1 MQEAVAV
8 IEAIHTKIEGRAR
21 FKVDGLFGSENFK
34 HFLEQ
39 RLRAEKDILSASAS
53 ALTGTV
59 LISYNSN
66 NNHHTIAFLLEDILI
81 DAQRGPADSDVDRS
95 HATRAASVPA
105 PSKARQ
111 LPVETLKRFL
121 TPYEGGKEQVKKP
134 WHTLQAETVTALMRT
149 DPANGMSVVAASE
162 RLKEHGPNLLPKPEA
177 RSGAEIFF
185 EQLNSLP
192 VYLLGAA
199 AGISAVTGGIL
210 DAVVIGGVVLANAVI
225 GYFTES
231 GAEKTME
238 SLKELVHP
246 TADVIRDGREIHMPV
261 EEVVVGDILVLKPG
275 SYIAADAR
283 IIKADRLSIDES
295 MLTGESLPVHKEAGR
310 LKHENTPL
318 ADRTNMVYMGTLVTG
333 GQGLAAV
340 VATGRFTEVGM
351 LQSMLSE
358 TETPKTPI
366 ELQLTLMGNQL
377 VIACGAICGVV
388 FGIGFVRGYGLIQ
401 LLKVAISLAA
411 SAVPEG
417 LPAAATINFALG
429 ISDLRRHGVLVRRLQ
444 AVETLGAVQTVC
456 LDKTGTIT
464 ENRMS
469 VTEIV
474 AGRGRHEVRNDCIAP
489 LPDGRDILAIGEIRH
504 LLIVCALCNEIKI
517 TRRDENGKV
526 ELFGSSTEKALM
538 QVALEAGIDIVGLQ
552 DDFRFVGLRL
562 RSENQ
567 LYMSSLHSCPSEDC
581 RYIFTKGSPHEV
593 LDLCDREMVAGRVV
607 VLRENRR
614 QEIHIENDRMAGRGL
629 RVLGFAFNR
638 FGLNQEIDETAP
650 MVRLGLAGMSDPVR
664 KGVKELIDVFHR
676 AGIETVMITGDQSTT
691 AYAVA
696 RELELG
702 GEKPLKILDSA
713 ELTSLDPERLQALAK
728 NVHVYS
734 RVSPAHKLRIVQAL
748 QAAGRIVAMTGDGIN
763 DGPALKASNIGIA
776 MGESGTD
783 VAREVADIIIE
794 GDNLEHLVQALRG
807 GRTTYGN
814 IRKSV
819 HFFLS
824 TNMTEILVMFTCMAL
839 GLGFPLNV
847 MQLLWINIIS
857 DIFPGLALSREE
869 PEPDIMGQPPRP
881 AGAPLFSGGDFR
893 RMALES
899 AIISSGALAAYG
911 YGISRY
917 GQGPRAG
924 SLAFQAL
931 VFGQLLHAFNCRSEH
946 HSIFEKTRPPTNPYL
961 NAAVGGSLALQ
972 VLTMFIPAL
981 RGFLGLTPPAVIDA
995 AVIGATALLP
1005 FLANESR
1012 KLVQS
1017 NPTQEVT
1024 T

>member
-1 MQEAVAV
+1 V

-21 FKVDGLFGSENFK
+21 FKVDGLFGSEHLKRF
-34 HFLEQ
+34 FEQ
-39 RLRAEKDILSASAS
+39 RLGVEKDILSASAS
-53 ALTGTV
+53 TLTGTV
-59 LISYNSN
+59 LVSFNSN

-81 DAQRGPADSDVDRS
+81 DSRRRPEEGF
-95 HATRAASVPA
+95 AAAAPEEERVPA
-105 PSKARQ
+105 PPATRR

-121 TPYEGGKEQVKKP
+121 TPLEESQEPVRKP
-134 WHTLQAETVTALMRT
+134 WHTLDPETVTAIVRG
-149 DPANGMSVVAASE
+149 DPARGLAEASAAE
-162 RLKEHGPNLLPKPEA
+162 RLQAHGPNLLPKPET
-177 RSGAEIFF
+177 RSSAEIFI

-192 VYLLGAA
+192 VYLLAAA
-199 AGISAVTGGIL
+199 AGISALTGGLL
-210 DAVVIGGVVLANAVI
+210 DAVVIGGVVLANAAI

-246 TADVIRDGREIHMPV
+246 TADVIRDGREVRKPV
-261 EEVVVGDILVLKPG
+261 EEVVVGDLLVLKPG
-275 SYIAADAR
+275 TYVAADSR
-283 IIKADRLSIDES
+283 IVTAHRLSVDES
-295 MLTGESLPVHKEAGR
+295 MLTGESMPVNKEAVR
-310 LKHENTPL
+310 LKHANTPL
-318 ADRTNMVYMGTLVTG
+318 ADRANMVYMGTLVTG
-333 GQGLAAV
+333 GQGLAVV
-340 VATGRFTEVGM
+340 VATGRHTEVGT
-351 LQSMLSE
+351 LQSMLAE

-366 ELQLTLMGNQL
+366 ELQLALMGNQL
-377 VIACGAICGVV
+377 VVACGAICGVV
-388 FGIGFVRGYGLIQ
+388 FGIGFLRGYGLIQ
-401 LLKVAISLAA
+401 MLKMAISLAA

-417 LPAAATINFALG
+417 LPAAATINFAMG
-429 ISDLRRHGVLVRRLQ
+429 ITDLRRHGVLVRRLQ
-444 AVETLGAVQTVC
+444 AVETLGAVQVVC

-474 AGRGRHEVRNDCIAP
+474 AGRTRHAVRGDRIAARE
-489 LPDGRDILAIGEIRH
+489 DGRDILVVGEIRH

-517 TRRDENGKV
+517 TRRDENGQV

-552 DDFRFVGLRL
+552 EDFRFVGLRL
-562 RSENQ
+562 RSENR

-593 LDLCDREMVAGRVV
+593 LDLCDREMVAGRVIA
-607 VLRENRR
+607 LSEDRR

-638 FGLNQEIDETAP
+638 FGLKQAIDEDAP
-650 MVRLGLAGMSDPVR
+650 MVWLGLAGMSDPIR
-664 KGVKELIDVFHR
+664 RGVKELIEVFHR
-676 AGIETVMITGDQSTT
+676 AGVETVMITGDQSTT

-696 RELELG
+696 RELELA
-702 GEKPLKILDSA
+702 GEQTLKILDSA

-763 DGPALKASNIGIA
+763 DGPALKAANLGIA

-824 TNMTEILVMFTCMAL
+824 TNMTEILVMFACMAL

-869 PEPDIMGQPPRP
+869 PEGDVMEQPPRP

-899 AIISSGALAAYG
+899 AVISAGALAAYG
-911 YGISRY
+911 YGVGRY

-924 SLAFQAL
+924 SVAFQAL
-931 VFGQLLHAFNCRSEH
+931 VFGQLLHAFSCRSEH
-946 HSIFEKTRPPTNPYL
+946 HSLWAQQRPATNAYL

-972 VLTMFIPAL
+972 AMTMFLPGL
-981 RGFLGLTPPAVIDA
+981 RGFLGLTPPTVVDA
-995 AVIGATALLP
+995 AIIAASALLP
-1005 FLANESR
+1005 FAANESR
-1012 KLVQS
+1012 KLFH
-1017 NPTQEVT
+1017 PTPTEEVT
-1024 T
+1024 R

>member
-1 MQEAVAV
+1 MDVQEALAV

-21 FKVDGLFGSENFK
+21 FRVDGLFGCEHLK
-34 HFLEQ
+34 RLLEQ
-39 RLRAEKDILSASAS
+39 RLKAEKDILSASANT
-53 ALTGTV
+53 LTGTV
-59 LISYNSN
+59 LVNYNSN
-66 NNHHTIAFLLEDILI
+66 NNHHTIAFLLEDILVESL
-81 DAQRGPADSDVDRS
+81 DRASGGSRAETHAAD
-95 HATRAASVPA
+95 PA
-105 PSKARQ
+105 PAPTKNKR
-111 LPVETLKRFL
+111 LPVETLKQFL
-121 TPYEGGKEQVKKP
+121 TPPEESKEQVKKP
-134 WHTLQAETVTALMRT
+134 WHTLEPNAVTAIVRS
-149 DPANGMSVVAASE
+149 DPVRGLSAATAGG
-162 RLKEHGPNLLPKPEA
+162 RLQEYGPNMLPKPEA
-177 RSGAEIFF
+177 RSSAEIFL

-199 AGISAVTGGIL
+199 AGISALTGGVL
-210 DAVVIGGVVLANAVI
+210 DAVVIGGVVIANAVI

-231 GAEKTME
+231 GAERTME

-246 TADVIRDGREIHMPV
+246 TADVIRDGREVHMPV
-261 EEVVVGDILVLKPG
+261 EEVVLGDLLVLKPG
-275 SYIAADAR
+275 TYVAADSR
-283 IIKADRLSIDES
+283 IIKAHRLSVDES
-295 MLTGESLPVHKEAGR
+295 MLTGESMPVHKDAR
-310 LKHENTPL
+310 KLKHANTPL
-318 ADRTNMVYMGTLVTG
+318 ADRANMVYMGTLVTG
-333 GQGLAAV
+333 GQGLAVV
-340 VATGRFTEVGM
+340 VATGLHTEVGT
-351 LQSMLSE
+351 LQAMLSQ

-366 ELQLTLMGNQL
+366 ELQLALMGNQL
-377 VIACGAICGVV
+377 VVACGAICGVV
-388 FGIGFVRGYGLIQ
+388 FGIGFLRGYGLIQ
-401 LLKVAISLAA
+401 MLKMAISLAA

-417 LPAAATINFALG
+417 LPAAATINFAMG
-429 ISDLRRHGVLVRRLQ
+429 ITDLRRHGVLVRRLQ

-474 AGRGRHEVRNDCIAP
+474 AGRRRHTVQGDRIAP
-489 LPDGRDILAIGEIRH
+489 TEDGRDILVIGEIRH

-552 DDFRFVGLRL
+552 EDFRFVGLRL
-562 RSENQ
+562 RSENR
-567 LYMSSLHSCPSEDC
+567 LFMSSLHSCPTEDC

-593 LDLCDREMVAGRVV
+593 LDLCDREMVNGRVIA
-607 VLRENRR
+607 LTEDRR

-638 FGLNQEIDETAP
+638 FGLKQEIDENAP
-650 MVRLGLAGMSDPVR
+650 MAWLGLAGMSDPVR
-664 KGVKELIDVFHR
+664 TGVKELIEVFHR

-696 RELELG
+696 RELELS

-713 ELTSLDPERLQALAK
+713 ELTSLDTERLQALAK

-763 DGPALKASNIGIA
+763 DGPALKAANIGIA

-824 TNMTEILVMFTCMAL
+824 TNMTEILVMFACMAL

-869 PEPDIMGQPPRP
+869 PETDIMKQPPRP

-911 YGISRY
+911 YGVSRF

-924 SLAFQAL
+924 SLAFQTL
-931 VFGQLLHAFNCRSEH
+931 VFGQLLHAFSCRSEH
-946 HSIFEKTRPPTNPYL
+946 HSLLGRQRPAANPIL
-961 NAAVGGSLALQ
+961 NVAVGGSLALQ
-972 VLTMFIPAL
+972 LLTMVVPGL
-981 RGFLGLTPPAVIDA
+981 RGFLGLTPPAIVDA
-995 AVIGATALLP
+995 AVIGASSLLP
-1005 FLANESR
+1005 FLVNESR
-1012 KLVQS
+1012 KLVHS
-1017 NPTQEVT
+1017 NPTEEVPR
-1024 T
+1024 

>member
-1 MQEAVAV
+1 V

-21 FKVDGLFGSENFK
+21 FKVDGLLGSEALK
-34 HFLEQ
+34 QLLEQ
-39 RLRAEKDILSASAS
+39 RLGRERDILSASANP
-53 ALTGTV
+53 LTGNILV
-59 LISYNSN
+59 SYNSN

-81 DAQRGPADSDVDRS
+81 EARRVAPEGDVAGD
-95 HATRAASVPA
+95 HAPVAASVPV
-105 PSKARQ
+105 PPARRR

-121 TPYEGGKEQVKKP
+121 TPAGEGQQLLRKP
-134 WHTLQAETVTALMRT
+134 WHTLAAETVATLLRS
-149 DPANGMSVVAASE
+149 DPVNGIPAASAAE
-162 RLKEHGPNLLPKPEA
+162 RLKEHGPNLLPKPET
-177 RSGAEIFF
+177 RSGAEIFL

-199 AGISAVTGGIL
+199 AGISVLTGGLL

-238 SLKELVHP
+238 SLKDLVHP
-246 TADVIRDGREIHMPV
+246 SADVIRDGREIHLAV
-261 EEVVVGDILVLKPG
+261 EEAVIGDVLVLKPG
-275 SYIAADAR
+275 TYVAADSR
-283 IIKADRLSIDES
+283 IVKADRLSVDES
-295 MLTGESLPVHKEAGR
+295 MLTGESMPVHKEAER
-310 LKHENTPL
+310 LRHENTPL
-318 ADRTNMVYMGTLVTG
+318 ADRNNMVYMGTLVTG
-333 GQGLAAV
+333 GQGLAVV

-351 LQSMLSE
+351 LQAMLAE
-358 TETPKTPI
+358 TETPRTPI
-366 ELQLTLMGNQL
+366 ELQLALMGNQL
-377 VIACGAICGVV
+377 VVACGAICGVV
-388 FGIGFVRGYGLIQ
+388 FGIGFLRGYGMIQ
-401 LLKVAISLAA
+401 MLKMAISLAA

-429 ISDLRRHGVLVRRLQ
+429 INDLRRHGVLVRRLQ
-444 AVETLGAVQTVC
+444 AVETLGAVQTIC

-464 ENRMS
+464 ENRMA

-474 AGRGRHEVRNDCIAP
+474 AGRSRHDVRRNRIAP
-489 LPDGRDILAIGEIRH
+489 RADGRDILAVGEIRH
-504 LLIVCALCNEIKI
+504 LLIVCALCTEVKI
-517 TRRDENGKV
+517 TRRSENGPV

-538 QVALEAGIDIVGLQ
+538 QMALEAGIDIVGLQ

-567 LYMSSLHSCPSEDC
+567 LYMSSLHSCPTEDC

-593 LDLCDREMVAGRVV
+593 LDLCDRVMVDGRVAA
-607 VLRENRR
+607 LTEDRR
-614 QEIHIENDRMAGRGL
+614 QDIHIENDRMAGRGL

-638 FGLNQEIDETAP
+638 FGLNQEIDESAP
-650 MVRLGLAGMSDPVR
+650 MVWLGLAGMVDPVR
-664 KGVKELIDVFHR
+664 RGVKELIAVFHR

-696 RELELG
+696 RELNLG
-702 GEKPLKILDSA
+702 GDKPLKILDSA

-748 QAAGRIVAMTGDGIN
+748 QAAGRVVGMTGDGIN
-763 DGPALKASNIGIA
+763 DGPALKAANIGIA

-783 VAREVADIIIE
+783 VAREVADIIIA
-794 GDNLEHLVQALRG
+794 GDDLERLVQALMG

-824 TNMTEILVMFTCMAL
+824 TNMTEILVMFVCMAL

-857 DIFPGLALSREE
+857 DIFPGLALSRER
-869 PEPDIMGQPPRP
+869 PEADIMAQHPRP
-881 AGAPLFSGGDFR
+881 AGAPLFSRQDFQK
-893 RMALES
+893 MALES
-899 AIISSGALAAYG
+899 AIISTGALAAYG

-924 SLAFQAL
+924 SLAFQTL
-931 VFGQLLHAFNCRSEH
+931 VLGQLLHAFSCRSEH
-946 HSIFEKTRPPTNPYL
+946 RSLLGKNHPPTNPYL
-961 NAAVGGSLALQ
+961 NAAVGGSLVLQ
-972 VLTMFIPAL
+972 LLTLFIPGL
-981 RGFLGLTPPAVIDA
+981 RGFLGLTPPTLMDA
-995 AVIGATALLP
+995 AVIGMATLAP
-1005 FLANESR
+1005 FMANESR
-1012 KLVQS
+1012 KMVQA
-1017 NPTQEVT
+1017 TIAKEVT
-1024 T
+1024 S

>member
-1 MQEAVAV
+1 
-8 IEAIHTKIEGRAR
+8 
-21 FKVDGLFGSENFK
+21 
-34 HFLEQ
+34 
-39 RLRAEKDILSASAS
+39 
-53 ALTGTV
+53 
-59 LISYNSN
+59 
-66 NNHHTIAFLLEDILI
+66 
-81 DAQRGPADSDVDRS
+81 
-95 HATRAASVPA
+95 
-105 PSKARQ
+105 
-111 LPVETLKRFL
+111 
-121 TPYEGGKEQVKKP
+121 
-134 WHTLQAETVTALMRT
+134 
-149 DPANGMSVVAASE
+149 
-162 RLKEHGPNLLPKPEA
+162 
-177 RSGAEIFF
+177 
-185 EQLNSLP
+185 
-192 VYLLGAA
+192 
-199 AGISAVTGGIL
+199 
-210 DAVVIGGVVLANAVI
+210 
-225 GYFTES
+225 
-231 GAEKTME
+231 
-238 SLKELVHP
+238 
-246 TADVIRDGREIHMPV
+246 
-261 EEVVVGDILVLKPG
+261 
-275 SYIAADAR
+275 
-283 IIKADRLSIDES
+283 
-295 MLTGESLPVHKEAGR
+295 MLTGESMPVYKDVGTLR
-310 LKHENTPL
+310 HENTPL
-318 ADRTNMVYMGTLVTG
+318 ADRSNLVYMGTLVTG
-333 GQGLAAV
+333 GQGLAVV

-351 LQSMLSE
+351 LQAMLAE

-366 ELQLTLMGNQL
+366 ELQLALMGNQL
-377 VIACGAICGVV
+377 VVACGAICGVV

-401 LLKVAISLAA
+401 MLKMAISLAA

-417 LPAAATINFALG
+417 LPAAATINFAMG
-429 ISDLRRHGVLVRRLQ
+429 ITDLRRHGVLVRRLQ

-469 VTEIV
+469 VTEIM
-474 AGRGRHEVRNDCIAP
+474 AGRARHAIHGDRFTPPA
-489 LPDGRDILAIGEIRH
+489 DGRDILTVGEIRH

-538 QVALEAGIDIVGLQ
+538 LVAIEAGIDIVGLQ
-552 DDFRFVGLRL
+552 EDFRFVGLRL
-562 RSENQ
+562 RSENR
-567 LYMSSLHSCPSEDC
+567 LYMSSLHSCPTEDC
-581 RYIFTKGSPHEV
+581 RYIFSKGSPHEV
-593 LDLCDREMVAGRVV
+593 LDLCDREMVEGRVIA
-607 VLRENRR
+607 LTEDRR

-638 FGLNQEIDETAP
+638 FGLNQEIDENQP
-650 MVRLGLAGMSDPVR
+650 MVWLGLAGMSDPVR
-664 KGVKELIDVFHR
+664 RGVKELIEVFHR

-763 DGPALKASNIGIA
+763 DGPALKAANIGIA

-824 TNMTEILVMFTCMAL
+824 TNMTEIMVMFACMAL

-869 PEPDIMGQPPRP
+869 PEPGSMEQPPRP

-893 RMALES
+893 KMALES
-899 AIISSGALAAYG
+899 AVISTGALAAYG

-924 SLAFQAL
+924 SLAFQTL
-931 VFGQLLHAFNCRSEH
+931 VFGQLLHAFSCRSEH
-946 HSIFEKTRPPTNPYL
+946 HSLLGQKRLAANPYL
-961 NAAVGGSLALQ
+961 SVAVGGSLALQ

-981 RGFLGLTPPAVIDA
+981 RGFLGLAPPTVIDA
-995 AVIGATALLP
+995 AVIGAAAVLP

-1017 NPTQEVT
+1017 NPTEEVPR
-1024 T
+1024 

>member
-1 MQEAVAV
+1 V

-21 FKVDGLFGSENFK
+21 FKVEGLLGSESLKQF
-34 HFLEQ
+34 FEQ
-39 RLRAEKDILSASAS
+39 RLRLEKDILSASAS
-53 ALTGTV
+53 PLTGNILV
-59 LISYNSN
+59 SYNSN
-66 NNHHTIAFLLEDILI
+66 NNHHTIAFLLEDILAE
-81 DAQRGPADSDVDRS
+81 AQGRPPDKDVDES
-95 HATRAASVPA
+95 SEAMAPP

-121 TPYEGGKEQVKKP
+121 TPPEEGKEQVKKP
-134 WHTLQAETVTALMRT
+134 WHTLEAETVTALIRT

-162 RLKEHGPNLLPKPEA
+162 RLKEHGPNLLQKPEA

-199 AGISAVTGGIL
+199 AGISVLTGGIL

-261 EEVVVGDILVLKPG
+261 EEVVVGDVLVLKPG

-366 ELQLTLMGNQL
+366 ELQLALMGNQL

-401 LLKVAISLAA
+401 LLKIAISLAA

-489 LPDGRDILAIGEIRH
+489 LPDGHDILAIGEIRH

-517 TRRDENGKV
+517 TRRDENGQV

-552 DDFRFVGLRL
+552 EDFRFVGLRL

-567 LYMSSLHSCPSEDC
+567 LYMSSLHSCPTEDC

-593 LDLCDREMVAGRVV
+593 FDLCDREMMDGRVV
-607 VLRENRR
+607 ALSEDRR

-650 MVRLGLAGMSDPVR
+650 LVWLGLAGMSDPVR
-664 KGVKELIDVFHR
+664 KGVKELIEVFHR

-763 DGPALKASNIGIA
+763 DGPALKAANIGIA

-794 GDNLEHLVQALRG
+794 GDDLERLIHALAG

-824 TNMTEILVMFTCMAL
+824 TNMTEIIVMFMCMAL

-869 PEPDIMGQPPRP
+869 AEPDIMDQHPRP
-881 AGAPLFSGGDFR
+881 AGAPLFSGSDFR
-893 RMALES
+893 NMALES
-899 AIISSGALAAYG
+899 GIISAGALAAYG

-917 GQGPRAG
+917 GHGPQAG
-924 SLAFQAL
+924 SLAFQTL
-931 VFGQLLHAFNCRSEH
+931 VFGQLLHAFSCRSEH
-946 HSIFEKTRPPTNPYL
+946 RSLFDQKRPPNNPYL
-961 NAAVGGSLALQ
+961 NLAVGGSLALQ
-972 VLTMFIPAL
+972 TLTMFIPGL
-981 RGFLGLTPPAVIDA
+981 RGFLGLTPPTVIDT
-995 AVIGATALLP
+995 AVIGASALLP

-1012 KLVQS
+1012 KLAQS
-1017 NPTQEVT
+1017 HPKKEEAM
-1024 T
+1024 

>member
-1 MQEAVAV
+1 V

-21 FKVDGLFGSENFK
+21 FKVEGLLGSDSLKQF
-34 HFLEQ
+34 FEQ
-39 RLRAEKDILSASAS
+39 RLRLEKDILSASAS
-53 ALTGTV
+53 PLTGNILV
-59 LISYNSN
+59 SYNSN
-66 NNHHTIAFLLEDILI
+66 NNHHTIAFLLEDILAE
-81 DAQRGPADSDVDRS
+81 AQGRPPDKDVDES
-95 HATRAASVPA
+95 SEAMAPT

-121 TPYEGGKEQVKKP
+121 TPPEEGKEQVKKP
-134 WHTLQAETVTALMRT
+134 WHTLEAETVTALIRT

-177 RSGAEIFF
+177 RSGVEIFF

-199 AGISAVTGGIL
+199 AGISVLTGGIL

-366 ELQLTLMGNQL
+366 ELQLALMGNQL

-401 LLKVAISLAA
+401 LLKIAISLAA

-489 LPDGRDILAIGEIRH
+489 LPDGHDILAIGEIRH

-517 TRRDENGKV
+517 TRRDENGQV

-552 DDFRFVGLRL
+552 EDFRFVGLRL

-567 LYMSSLHSCPSEDC
+567 LYMSSLHSCPTEDC

-593 LDLCDREMVAGRVV
+593 FDLCDREMMDGRVV
-607 VLRENRR
+607 ALSEDRR

-650 MVRLGLAGMSDPVR
+650 MVWLGLAGMSDPVR
-664 KGVKELIDVFHR
+664 KGVKELIEVFHR

-702 GEKPLKILDSA
+702 GDQPLKILDSA

-763 DGPALKASNIGIA
+763 DGPALKAANIGIA

-824 TNMTEILVMFTCMAL
+824 TNMTEIMVMFACMAL

-869 PEPDIMGQPPRP
+869 PEPDSMGQPPRP

-899 AIISSGALAAYG
+899 AVISSGALAAYG

-931 VFGQLLHAFNCRSEH
+931 VFGQLLHAFSCRSEH

-1005 FLANESR
+1005 FLANEFR

-1017 NPTQEVT
+1017 NPAQEVT

>member
-59 LISYNSN
+59 LVSYNSN
-66 NNHHTIAFLLEDILI
+66 NNHHTIAFLLEDILVES
-81 DAQRGPADSDVDRS
+81 RERPADGSPS
-95 HATRAASVPA
+95 QPRAAAPPPA
-105 PSKARQ
+105 PAKKER
-111 LPVETLKRFL
+111 LPVETLRRFL
-121 TPYEGGKEQVKKP
+121 TPPGEGQEQVKKP
-134 WHTLQAETVTALMRT
+134 WHTLDPNAVTTIVRGDADRGLGSAT
-149 DPANGMSVVAASE
+149 AGE
-162 RLKEHGPNLLPKPEA
+162 RLQAYGPNLLPKPAA
-177 RSGAEIFF
+177 RSPAEIFF

-199 AGISAVTGGIL
+199 AGISALTGGVL
-210 DAVVIGGVVLANAVI
+210 DAAVIGGVVVANAVI

-261 EEVVVGDILVLKPG
+261 EEVVVGDLLVLKPG
-275 SYIAADAR
+275 TYVAADSR
-283 IIKADRLSIDES
+283 ILNADRLSVDES
-295 MLTGESLPVHKEAGR
+295 MLTGESMPVYKDARR

-318 ADRTNMVYMGTLVTG
+318 ADRANMVYMGTLVTG
-333 GQGLAAV
+333 GQGLAVV
-340 VATGRFTEVGM
+340 VATGRYTEVGT
-351 LQSMLSE
+351 LQAMLSE

-366 ELQLTLMGNQL
+366 ELQLALMGNQL
-377 VIACGAICGVV
+377 VVACGAVCGVV

-401 LLKVAISLAA
+401 MLKMAISLAA

-417 LPAAATINFALG
+417 LPAAATINFAMG
-429 ISDLRRHGVLVRRLQ
+429 ITDLRRHGVLVRRLQ

-474 AGRGRHEVRNDCIAP
+474 AGRVRHTVQGDRFAP
-489 LPDGRDILAIGEIRH
+489 QDDGRDILAIGEIRH
-504 LLIVCALCNEIKI
+504 LLIVCALCNEVKI
-517 TRRDENGKV
+517 TRSDENGKV
-526 ELFGSSTEKALM
+526 KLFGSSTEKALM

-552 DDFRFVGLRL
+552 EDFRFVGLRL
-562 RSENQ
+562 RSENR

-581 RYIFTKGSPHEV
+581 RYVFTKGSPHEV
-593 LDLCDREMVAGRVV
+593 LDLCDREMVAGRVIA
-607 VLRENRR
+607 LTEDRR

-638 FGLNQEIDETAP
+638 FGLKQEIDESAP
-650 MVRLGLAGMSDPVR
+650 MAWLGLAGMSDPVR
-664 KGVKELIDVFHR
+664 KGVKELIEVFHR

-702 GEKPLKILDSA
+702 AEKPLKILDSA

-763 DGPALKASNIGIA
+763 DGPALKAANIGIA

-783 VAREVADIIIE
+783 VAREVADIVIE

-824 TNMTEILVMFTCMAL
+824 TNLTELLVMFACMAL

-893 RMALES
+893 KMALES
-899 AIISSGALAAYG
+899 AIISTGALGAYG
-911 YGISRY
+911 YGIGRY

-931 VFGQLLHAFNCRSEH
+931 VFGQLLHAFSCRSEH
-946 HSIFEKTRPPTNPYL
+946 HSLLAKKRPATNSCL

-972 VLTMFIPAL
+972 LLTMLVPGL
-981 RGFLGLTPPAVIDA
+981 RGFLGLTPPTVIDA
-995 AVIGATALLP
+995 AVIGASALLP
-1005 FLANESR
+1005 FAANESR
-1012 KLVQS
+1012 KLFQS
-1017 NPTQEVT
+1017 NPTDEVT
-1024 T
+1024 R

>member
-1 MQEAVAV
+1 M

-59 LISYNSN
+59 LVSYNSN

-81 DAQRGPADSDVDRS
+81 ESRERPADDSPS
-95 HATRAASVPA
+95 ETRAAASAPA
-105 PSKARQ
+105 PAKKER
-111 LPVETLKRFL
+111 LPVETLRQFL
-121 TPYEGGKEQVKKP
+121 TPPGEGQEQVKKP
-134 WHTLQAETVTALMRT
+134 WHTLDLNVVTTIVRGDADRGLSSAT
-149 DPANGMSVVAASE
+149 AGE
-162 RLKEHGPNLLPKPEA
+162 RLKAYGLNLLPKPTA
-177 RSGAEIFF
+177 RSPAEIFF
-185 EQLNSLP
+185 EQLSSLP

-199 AGISAVTGGIL
+199 AGISALTGGLL
-210 DAVVIGGVVLANAVI
+210 DAAVIGGVVVANAVI

-246 TADVIRDGREIHMPV
+246 TADVIRDGCEIHMPV
-261 EEVVVGDILVLKPG
+261 EEVVVGDLMVLKPG
-275 SYIAADAR
+275 TYVAADSR
-283 IIKADRLSIDES
+283 VIKADRLSVDES
-295 MLTGESLPVHKEAGR
+295 MLTGESMPVNKDAGR

-318 ADRTNMVYMGTLVTG
+318 ADRANMVYMGTLVTG
-333 GQGLAAV
+333 GQGLAVV
-340 VATGRFTEVGM
+340 VATGRFTEVGT
-351 LQSMLSE
+351 LQAMLSE

-366 ELQLTLMGNQL
+366 ELQLALMGNQL
-377 VIACGAICGVV
+377 VVACGAICGVV

-401 LLKVAISLAA
+401 LLKIAISLAA

-474 AGRGRHEVRNDCIAP
+474 AGRVRHTVQGDRFAP
-489 LPDGRDILAIGEIRH
+489 PADGRDILVIGEIRH

-552 DDFRFVGLRL
+552 EDFRFVGLRL
-562 RSENQ
+562 RSENR

-581 RYIFTKGSPHEV
+581 RYVFTKGSPHEV
-593 LDLCDREMVAGRVV
+593 LDLCDREMVAGRVIA
-607 VLRENRR
+607 LSEDRR

-629 RVLGFAFNR
+629 RVLGFALNR
-638 FGLNQEIDETAP
+638 FGLKQEIDESAP
-650 MVRLGLAGMSDPVR
+650 MVWLGLAGMSDPIR
-664 KGVKELIDVFHR
+664 KGVKELIEVFHR

-702 GEKPLKILDSA
+702 EDKPLKILDSA

-763 DGPALKASNIGIA
+763 DGPALKAANIGIA

-807 GRTTYGN
+807 GRATYGN

-824 TNMTEILVMFTCMAL
+824 TNMTEILVMFACMAL

-857 DIFPGLALSREE
+857 DIFPGLALSREL
-869 PEPDIMGQPPRP
+869 PEPDIMEQPPRP

-893 RMALES
+893 KMALES
-899 AIISSGALAAYG
+899 GIISTGALAAYG
-911 YGISRY
+911 YGIGRY

-924 SLAFQAL
+924 SMAFQAL
-931 VFGQLLHAFNCRSEH
+931 VFGQLLHAFSCRSEH
-946 HSIFEKTRPPTNPYL
+946 HSLLGRKHPAANPYL

-972 VLTMFIPAL
+972 LLTMIIPGL
-981 RGFLGLTPPAVIDA
+981 RGFLGLTPPTIVDA
-995 AVIGATALLP
+995 AVIGASALLP
-1005 FLANESR
+1005 FAANESR
-1012 KLVQS
+1012 KLFHS
-1017 NPTQEVT
+1017 NPTEEVT
-1024 T
+1024 R

>member
-1 MQEAVAV
+1 M
-8 IEAIHTKIEGRAR
+8 IEAIHAKIEGRAR
-21 FKVDGLFGSENFK
+21 FKVEGLLGSDSFK
-34 HFLEQ
+34 RFLEH
-39 RLRAEKDILSASAS
+39 RLGLEKDILSASANT
-53 ALTGTV
+53 LTGNILV
-59 LISYNSN
+59 SYNSN

-81 DAQRGPADSDVDRS
+81 EARQEAAASDVS
-95 HATRAASVPA
+95 GLPTTRAASAPA
-105 PSKARQ
+105 PSQARK

-121 TPYEGGKEQVKKP
+121 TPQTEGKEQVRKP
-134 WHTLQAETVTALMRT
+134 WHTLAEGVVTDLMRT
-149 DPANGMSVVAASE
+149 DPANGISAATAAD
-162 RLKEHGPNLLPKPEA
+162 RMKEHGPNLLPKPEA

-199 AGISAVTGGIL
+199 AGISVVTGGIL
-210 DAVVIGGVVLANAVI
+210 DAAVIGGVVLANAVI

-246 TADVIRDGREIHMPV
+246 TADVIRGGREIHMPV
-261 EEVVVGDILVLKPG
+261 EEVVVGDLLVLKPG
-275 SYIAADAR
+275 TYVAADSR
-283 IIKADRLSIDES
+283 IIQAHRLSVDES
-295 MLTGESLPVHKEAGR
+295 MLTGESMPVHKEVGR

-318 ADRTNMVYMGTLVTG
+318 ADRSNMVYMGTLVTG
-333 GQGLAAV
+333 GQGLAVV

-351 LQSMLSE
+351 LQTMLAE

-366 ELQLTLMGNQL
+366 ELQLALMGNQL
-377 VIACGAICGVV
+377 VMACGAICGVV
-388 FGIGFVRGYGLIQ
+388 FGIGFVRGYGLVQ
-401 LLKVAISLAA
+401 MLKMAISLAA

-417 LPAAATINFALG
+417 LPAAATINFAMG
-429 ISDLRRHGVLVRRLQ
+429 ITDLRRHGVLVRRLQ
-444 AVETLGAVQTVC
+444 AVETLGAVQTIC

-474 AGRGRHEVRNDCIAP
+474 AGNTRHAVRDDRIAP
-489 LPDGRDILAIGEIRH
+489 LSDGRDLLAIGEIRH

-517 TRRDENGKV
+517 TRRDENGQV

-538 QVALEAGIDIVGLQ
+538 RVALEAGIDIVGLQ
-552 DDFRFVGLRL
+552 EDFRFAGLRL
-562 RSENQ
+562 RSETQ

-593 LDLCDREMVAGRVV
+593 LDLCGREMVNGRVAE
-607 VLRENRR
+607 LSEERR

-638 FGLNQEIDETAP
+638 FGLKQEIDETAP
-650 MVRLGLAGMSDPVR
+650 MVWVGLAGMSDPVR
-664 KGVKELIDVFHR
+664 RGVKELIEVFHR

-696 RELELG
+696 REIELS

-713 ELTSLDPERLQALAK
+713 ELTSLDTERLQALAK

-763 DGPALKASNIGIA
+763 DGPALKAANIGIA

-794 GDNLEHLVQALRG
+794 GDDLERLIHALAG

-824 TNMTEILVMFTCMAL
+824 TNMTEIIVMFMCMAL

-869 PEPDIMGQPPRP
+869 AEPDIMDQHPRP
-881 AGAPLFSGGDFR
+881 AGAPLFSGSDFR
-893 RMALES
+893 NMALES
-899 AIISSGALAAYG
+899 GIISTGALAAYG

-917 GQGPRAG
+917 GQGSQAG
-924 SLAFQAL
+924 SLAFQTL
-931 VFGQLLHAFNCRSEH
+931 VFGQLLHAFSCRSEH
-946 HSIFEKTRPPTNPYL
+946 RSLFDPKRPPNNPYL
-961 NAAVGGSLALQ
+961 NLAVGGSLALQ
-972 VLTMFIPAL
+972 TLTLFIPGL
-981 RGFLGLTPPAVIDA
+981 RGFLGLTPPTVIDA
-995 AVIGATALLP
+995 AVIGASALLP

-1012 KLVQS
+1012 KLAQS
-1017 NPTQEVT
+1017 HPKKEEAM
-1024 T
+1024 

>member
-1 MQEAVAV
+1 M

-21 FKVDGLFGSENFK
+21 FKIEGLLGSDSLK
-34 HFLEQ
+34 RFLEH
-39 RLRAEKDILSASAS
+39 RLSLEKDILSASAS
-53 ALTGTV
+53 SLTGNILV
-59 LISYNSN
+59 SYNSN
-66 NNHHTIAFLLEDILI
+66 NNHHTIAFLLEDVLI
-81 DAQRGPADSDVDRS
+81 ETQSSPAVGGPLESAE
-95 HATRAASVPA
+95 AFVPV

-121 TPYEGGKEQVKKP
+121 TPAEESKDQVQKP
-134 WHTLQAETVTALMRT
+134 WHTLDADT
-149 DPANGMSVVAASE
+149 VAAIARGDMVNGLSAAAADN
-162 RLKEHGPNLLPKPEA
+162 RLKEYGPNLLPKPKA

-199 AGISAVTGGIL
+199 AGISALTGGLL

-231 GAEKTME
+231 GAEKTMD

-246 TADVIRDGREIHMPV
+246 TADVIRDGREIHIPV
-261 EEVVVGDILVLKPG
+261 DEVVVGDLLVLKPG
-275 SYIAADAR
+275 TYVAADSR
-283 IIKADRLSIDES
+283 IIKADRLSVDES
-295 MLTGESLPVHKEAGR
+295 MLTGESMPVYKDAGT

-318 ADRTNMVYMGTLVTG
+318 ADRSNLVFMGTLVTG
-333 GQGLAAV
+333 GQGLALV

-351 LQSMLSE
+351 LQAMLTE
-358 TETPKTPI
+358 TETPRTPI
-366 ELQLTLMGNQL
+366 ELQLALMGNQL
-377 VIACGAICGVV
+377 VIACSAICGVV
-388 FGIGFVRGYGLIQ
+388 FGIGFLRGYGLIQ
-401 LLKVAISLAA
+401 MLKMAISLAA

-429 ISDLRRHGVLVRRLQ
+429 ITDLRRHGVLVRRLQ

-474 AGRGRHEVRNDCIAP
+474 AGQGLHAVCGNRIAP
-489 LPDGRDILAIGEIRH
+489 SEDGRDILVIGEIRH

-552 DDFRFVGLRL
+552 EDFRFVGLRL
-562 RSENQ
+562 RSENR

-593 LDLCDREMVAGRVV
+593 LDRCDREMVNGRVIA
-607 VLRENRR
+607 LTEDRL

-638 FGLNQEIDETAP
+638 FGLNQEIDETQP
-650 MVRLGLAGMSDPVR
+650 MVWLGLAGMSDPVR
-664 KGVKELIDVFHR
+664 KGVKALIEVFHR

-696 RELELG
+696 RELELS

-748 QAAGRIVAMTGDGIN
+748 QASGRIVAMTGDGIN
-763 DGPALKASNIGIA
+763 DGPALKAANIGIA

-794 GDNLEHLVQALRG
+794 GDNLDHLVQALRG

-824 TNMTEILVMFTCMAL
+824 TNMTEILVMFACMAF

-857 DIFPGLALSREE
+857 DIFPGLALSREK
-869 PEPDIMGQPPRP
+869 PEPDIMEQPPRP
-881 AGAPLFSGGDFR
+881 AGAPLLSGSDFR
-893 RMALES
+893 KMALES
-899 AIISSGALAAYG
+899 TIISTGALAAYG
-911 YGISRY
+911 YGITRY
-917 GQGPRAG
+917 GQGARAG

-931 VFGQLLHAFNCRSEH
+931 VFGQLLHAFSCRSEH
-946 HSIFEKTRPPTNPYL
+946 HGLLDPKRPASNPYL
-961 NAAVGGSLALQ
+961 NVAVGGSLALQ
-972 VLTMFIPAL
+972 MLTLFISGL

-995 AVIGATALLP
+995 AAIGAAVLLP

-1012 KLVQS
+1012 KLIHS
-1017 NPTQEVT
+1017 NPTGEVT
-1024 T
+1024 K

>member
-1 MQEAVAV
+1 M

-21 FKVDGLFGSENFK
+21 FKVEGLLGSDFLK
-34 HFLEQ
+34 HFIEQ
-39 RLRAEKDILSASAS
+39 RLSLEKDILSASAS
-53 ALTGTV
+53 TLTGKILV
-59 LISYNSN
+59 SYNSN

-81 DAQRGPADSDVDRS
+81 DAQRGPADSDVYRS
-95 HATRAASVPA
+95 HATRAASVRA

-121 TPYEGGKEQVKKP
+121 TPSEEGKEQVKKP
-134 WHTLQAETVTALMRT
+134 WHTLEAETVTALMRT

-199 AGISAVTGGIL
+199 AGISVVTGGIL

-401 LLKVAISLAA
+401 LLKIAISLAA

-469 VTEIV
+469 VTEIA
-474 AGRGRHEVRNDCIAP
+474 AGRGRHEVSNDCIAP

-593 LDLCDREMVAGRVV
+593 LDLCDREMVDGRVV
-607 VLRENRR
+607 VITEDRR

-650 MVRLGLAGMSDPVR
+650 MVWLGLAGMSDPVR

-696 RELELG
+696 RELGLG

-763 DGPALKASNIGIA
+763 DGPALKAANIGIA

-794 GDNLEHLVQALRG
+794 GDNLEHLAQALRG

-869 PEPDIMGQPPRP
+869 SEPDIMEQPPRP
-881 AGAPLFSGGDFR
+881 AGAPLFSSSEFR
-893 RMALES
+893 KMALES
-899 AIISSGALAAYG
+899 TIISTGALAAYG

-931 VFGQLLHAFNCRSEH
+931 VFGQLLHAFSCRSEH
-946 HSIFEKTRPPTNPYL
+946 HSIFEKTHPPTNPYL
-961 NAAVGGSLALQ
+961 NAAVGGSLVLQ
-972 VLTMFIPAL
+972 VLTLLIPAL
-981 RGFLGLTPPAVIDA
+981 RGFLGLAPPVVIDA
-995 AVIGATALLP
+995 AVIGATAVLP
-1005 FLANESR
+1005 FLASESR

>member
-1 MQEAVAV
+1 V

-21 FKVDGLFGSENFK
+21 FKVEGLLGSDSFK
-34 HFLEQ
+34 RFLEQ
-39 RLRAEKDILSASAS
+39 RLRREKDILSASANT
-53 ALTGTV
+53 LTGNILV
-59 LISYNSN
+59 SYNSN
-66 NNHHTIAFLLEDILI
+66 NNHHTIAFLLEDILAE
-81 DAQRGPADSDVDRS
+81 AQQVPAGSDVSGLQDGG
-95 HATRAASVPA
+95 AVAVPGR
-105 PSKARQ
+105 SKARR

-121 TPYEGGKEQVKKP
+121 APFEEGKEQVKKP
-134 WHTLQAETVTALMRT
+134 WHTLGTEAVTALMRT
-149 DPANGMSVVAASE
+149 DPARGLSVAAAGE

-185 EQLNSLP
+185 EQLTSLP

-199 AGISAVTGGIL
+199 AGISVLTGGIL
-210 DAVVIGGVVLANAVI
+210 DAVVISGVVLANAVI

-246 TADVIRDGREIHMPV
+246 TADVIRDGREIHMAV
-261 EEVVVGDILVLKPG
+261 EEVVVGDVLVLKPG
-275 SYIAADAR
+275 TYVAADSR
-283 IIKADRLSIDES
+283 IIEAHRLSVDES
-295 MLTGESLPVHKEAGR
+295 MLTGESMPVVKVPGR

-318 ADRTNMVYMGTLVTG
+318 ADRSNMLYMGTLVTG
-333 GQGLAAV
+333 GQGLAVV
-340 VATGRFTEVGM
+340 VATGRFSEVGM
-351 LQSMLSE
+351 LQAMMSE
-358 TETPKTPI
+358 TETPKAPI
-366 ELQLTLMGNQL
+366 ELQLALMGNQL
-377 VIACGAICGVV
+377 VLACGAICGVV
-388 FGIGFVRGYGLIQ
+388 FGIGFLRGYGLIQ
-401 LLKVAISLAA
+401 MLKIAISLAA
-411 SAVPEG
+411 SAVPEA
-417 LPAAATINFALG
+417 LPAAATINFAMG
-429 ISDLRRHGVLVRRLQ
+429 ITDLRRYGVLVRRLQ

-474 AGRGRHEVRNDCIAP
+474 AGRARHEVSSNRIAP
-489 LPDGRDILAIGEIRH
+489 LSDGRDILVIGEIRH
-504 LLIVCALCNEIKI
+504 LLIVCGLCNEIKI
-517 TRRDENGKV
+517 TRTGENGQV

-552 DDFRFVGLRL
+552 EDFRFIGLRL

-567 LYMSSLHSCPSEDC
+567 FFMSSLHSCPSEDC
-581 RYIFTKGSPHEV
+581 RYIFTKGSPREV
-593 LDLCDREMVAGRVV
+593 LDLCDREMVDGRLVE
-607 VLRENRR
+607 LSEERR
-614 QEIHIENDRMAGRGL
+614 QEIFIENDRMAGRGL

-638 FGLNQEIDETAP
+638 FGLNQAIEETAP
-650 MVRLGLAGMSDPVR
+650 MAWLGLAGMADPVR
-664 KGVKELIDVFHR
+664 KGVKELIEVFHR

-763 DGPALKASNIGIA
+763 DGPALKAANIGIA

-794 GDNLEHLVQALRG
+794 GDNLEQLVQALRG

-824 TNMTEILVMFTCMAL
+824 TNLTEILVMFTCMAL

-857 DIFPGLALSREE
+857 DIFPGLALSREKS
-869 PEPDIMGQPPRP
+869 EPDLMERPPRP
-881 AGAPLFSGGDFR
+881 AGAPLFSGSEFR
-893 RMALES
+893 KMALES
-899 AIISSGALAAYG
+899 AIISTGSLAAYG
-911 YGISRY
+911 FGISRY

-924 SLAFQAL
+924 SMAFQAL
-931 VFGQLLHAFNCRSEH
+931 VFGQLLHAFSCRSED
-946 HSIFEKTRPPTNPYL
+946 HSIFGTMRPPTNPYL
-961 NAAVGGSLALQ
+961 NVAVGGSLALQ
-972 VLTMFIPAL
+972 VLTMFIPGL
-981 RGFLGLTPPAVIDA
+981 GGVLGLAPPSVVDA
-995 AVIGATALLP
+995 AVIGAAAFLP

-1017 NPTQEVT
+1017 NPTQEVIT
-1024 T
+1024 

>member
-1 MQEAVAV
+1 V

-21 FKVDGLFGSENFK
+21 FKVEGLLGSDSLKQF
-34 HFLEQ
+34 FEQ
-39 RLRAEKDILSASAS
+39 RLRLEKDILSASAS
-53 ALTGTV
+53 PLTGNILV
-59 LISYNSN
+59 SYNSN
-66 NNHHTIAFLLEDILI
+66 NNHHTIAFLLEDILAE
-81 DAQRGPADSDVDRS
+81 AQGRPPDKDVDES
-95 HATRAASVPA
+95 SEAMAPP

-121 TPYEGGKEQVKKP
+121 TPPEEGKEQVKKP
-134 WHTLQAETVTALMRT
+134 WHTLEAETVTALIRT

-177 RSGAEIFF
+177 RSGVEIFF

-199 AGISAVTGGIL
+199 AGISVLTGGIL

-366 ELQLTLMGNQL
+366 ELQLALMGNQL

-401 LLKVAISLAA
+401 LLKIAISLAA

-489 LPDGRDILAIGEIRH
+489 LPDGHDILAIGEIRH

-517 TRRDENGKV
+517 TRRDENGQV

-552 DDFRFVGLRL
+552 EDFRFVGLRL

-567 LYMSSLHSCPSEDC
+567 LYMSSLHSCPTEDC

-593 LDLCDREMVAGRVV
+593 FDLCDREMMDGRVV
-607 VLRENRR
+607 ALSEDRR

-650 MVRLGLAGMSDPVR
+650 MVWLGLAGMSDPVR
-664 KGVKELIDVFHR
+664 KGVKELIEVFHR

-702 GEKPLKILDSA
+702 GDQPLKILDSA

-763 DGPALKASNIGIA
+763 DGPALKAANIGIA

-824 TNMTEILVMFTCMAL
+824 TNMTEIMVMFACMAL

-869 PEPDIMGQPPRP
+869 PEPDSMGQPPRP

-899 AIISSGALAAYG
+899 AVISSGALAAYG

-931 VFGQLLHAFNCRSEH
+931 VFGQLLHAFSCRSEH

-1005 FLANESR
+1005 FLANEFR

-1017 NPTQEVT
+1017 NPAQEVT

>member
-1 MQEAVAV
+1 M

-21 FKVDGLFGSENFK
+21 FKVDGLLGSDSLKRFI
-34 HFLEQ
+34 EQ
-39 RLRAEKDILSASAS
+39 RLRFEKDILAASANP
-53 ALTGTV
+53 LTGNILV
-59 LISYNSN
+59 SYNSN
-66 NNHHTIAFLLEDILI
+66 NNHHTIAFLLEDILVE
-81 DAQRGPADSDVDRS
+81 AQGRPLDTDFNESSEAV
-95 HATRAASVPA
+95 APP

-121 TPYEGGKEQVKKP
+121 APPEVIKEPERKP
-134 WHTLQAETVTALMRT
+134 WHTLDVETVTAIVRS
-149 DPANGMSVVAASE
+149 DPAHGISAATAAD
-162 RLKEHGPNLLPKPEA
+162 RLNEYGPNLLPKPEA
-177 RSGAEIFF
+177 RSGGEIFL

-192 VYLLGAA
+192 VCLLGAA
-199 AGISAVTGGIL
+199 AGISALTGGLL

-275 SYIAADAR
+275 TYVAADSR
-283 IIKADRLSIDES
+283 IIKADRLSVDES
-295 MLTGESLPVHKEAGR
+295 MLTGESMPVYKDVGTLR
-310 LKHENTPL
+310 HENTPL
-318 ADRTNMVYMGTLVTG
+318 ADRSNLVYMGTLVTG
-333 GQGLAAV
+333 GQGLAVV

-351 LQSMLSE
+351 LQAMLAE

-366 ELQLTLMGNQL
+366 ELQLALMGNQL
-377 VIACGAICGVV
+377 VVACGAICGVV

-401 LLKVAISLAA
+401 MLKMAISLAA

-417 LPAAATINFALG
+417 LPAAATINFAMG
-429 ISDLRRHGVLVRRLQ
+429 ITDLRRHGVLVRRLQ

-469 VTEIV
+469 VTEIF
-474 AGRGRHEVRNDCIAP
+474 AGRTRHEIYGDRFKSSA
-489 LPDGRDILAIGEIRH
+489 DGRDILIIGEIRH

-538 QVALEAGIDIVGLQ
+538 QVAIEAGIDTVGLQ
-552 DDFRFVGLRL
+552 EDFRFVGLRL
-562 RSENQ
+562 RSENR
-567 LYMSSLHSCPSEDC
+567 LYMSSLHSCPTDDC

-593 LDLCDREMVAGRVV
+593 LDLCDREMVDGQVIA
-607 VLRENRR
+607 LTEDRR
-614 QEIHIENDRMAGRGL
+614 QDIHIENDRMAGRGL

-638 FGLNQEIDETAP
+638 FGLNQEIDENQPLAW
-650 MVRLGLAGMSDPVR
+650 LGLAGMSDPVR
-664 KGVKELIDVFHR
+664 RGVKELIEVFHR

-763 DGPALKASNIGIA
+763 DGPALKAANIGIA

-794 GDNLEHLVQALRG
+794 GDNLAHLVQALRG
-807 GRTTYGN
+807 GRATYGN

-819 HFFLS
+819 RFFLS
-824 TNMTEILVMFTCMAL
+824 TNMTEIMVMFACMAL

-869 PEPDIMGQPPRP
+869 PEPDSMEQPPRP
-881 AGAPLFSGGDFR
+881 AGAPLYSGGDFR
-893 RMALES
+893 KMALES
-899 AIISSGALAAYG
+899 AVISTGALAAYG

-931 VFGQLLHAFNCRSEH
+931 VFGQLLHAFSCRSEQ
-946 HSIFEKTRPPTNPYL
+946 HSLLGKKGLATNAYL
-961 NAAVGGSLALQ
+961 NVAVGGSLALQ
-972 VLTMFIPAL
+972 LLTMFIPAL
-981 RGFLGLTPPAVIDA
+981 RGFLGLAPPTVMDA
-995 AVIGATALLP
+995 AVIGAAAFLP

-1017 NPTQEVT
+1017 NPTEEVPR
-1024 T
+1024 

>member
-81 DAQRGPADSDVDRS
+81 ESQSVPA
-95 HATRAASVPA
+95 AADLSELFGEDPLPA
-105 PSKARQ
+105 PSKTQR
-111 LPVETLKRFL
+111 LPVETLKQFL
-121 TPYEGGKEQVKKP
+121 TPLAEGQEQARKP
-134 WHTLQAETVTALMRT
+134 WHTLEPETVTAIVRS
-149 DPANGMSVVAASE
+149 DPARGLSAAAAGE
-162 RLKEHGPNLLPKPEA
+162 RLQAHGPNLLPKPQA
-177 RSGAEIFF
+177 RSSAEIFL

-199 AGISAVTGGIL
+199 AGISALTGGLL

-246 TADVIRDGREIHMPV
+246 TADVIRDGRENHMPV

-351 LQSMLSE
+351 LQAMLSE
-358 TETPKTPI
+358 TETPRTPI

-401 LLKVAISLAA
+401 LLKIAISLAA

-464 ENRMS
+464 ENCMS

-517 TRRDENGKV
+517 TRRDEYGKV

-552 DDFRFVGLRL
+552 DDFRFVDLRL
-562 RSENQ
+562 RSENR

-593 LDLCDREMVAGRVV
+593 LDLCDREMVDGRVV
-607 VLRENRR
+607 VLSENRR
-614 QEIHIENDRMAGRGL
+614 QEVHIENDRMAGRGL

-638 FGLNQEIDETAP
+638 FGLDEKIDESAP
-650 MVRLGLAGMSDPVR
+650 MVWLGLAGMSDPVR

-847 MQLLWINIIS
+847 IQLLWINIIS

-924 SLAFQAL
+924 SLAFQTL
-931 VFGQLLHAFNCRSEH
+931 VFGQLLHAFSCRSEH

>member
-1 MQEAVAV
+1 
-8 IEAIHTKIEGRAR
+8 
-21 FKVDGLFGSENFK
+21 
-34 HFLEQ
+34 
-39 RLRAEKDILSASAS
+39 
-53 ALTGTV
+53 
-59 LISYNSN
+59 
-66 NNHHTIAFLLEDILI
+66 
-81 DAQRGPADSDVDRS
+81 
-95 HATRAASVPA
+95 
-105 PSKARQ
+105 
-111 LPVETLKRFL
+111 
-121 TPYEGGKEQVKKP
+121 
-134 WHTLQAETVTALMRT
+134 
-149 DPANGMSVVAASE
+149 
-162 RLKEHGPNLLPKPEA
+162 
-177 RSGAEIFF
+177 
-185 EQLNSLP
+185 
-192 VYLLGAA
+192 
-199 AGISAVTGGIL
+199 
-210 DAVVIGGVVLANAVI
+210 
-225 GYFTES
+225 
-231 GAEKTME
+231 
-238 SLKELVHP
+238 
-246 TADVIRDGREIHMPV
+246 
-261 EEVVVGDILVLKPG
+261 
-275 SYIAADAR
+275 
-283 IIKADRLSIDES
+283 
-295 MLTGESLPVHKEAGR
+295 
-310 LKHENTPL
+310 
-318 ADRTNMVYMGTLVTG
+318 
-333 GQGLAAV
+333 
-340 VATGRFTEVGM
+340 
-351 LQSMLSE
+351 
-358 TETPKTPI
+358 
-366 ELQLTLMGNQL
+366 
-377 VIACGAICGVV
+377 
-388 FGIGFVRGYGLIQ
+388 
-401 LLKVAISLAA
+401 
-411 SAVPEG
+411 
-417 LPAAATINFALG
+417 
-429 ISDLRRHGVLVRRLQ
+429 
-444 AVETLGAVQTVC
+444 
-456 LDKTGTIT
+456 
-464 ENRMS
+464 
-469 VTEIV
+469 
-474 AGRGRHEVRNDCIAP
+474 
-489 LPDGRDILAIGEIRH
+489 
-504 LLIVCALCNEIKI
+504 
-517 TRRDENGKV
+517 
-526 ELFGSSTEKALM
+526 
-538 QVALEAGIDIVGLQ
+538 
-552 DDFRFVGLRL
+552 
-562 RSENQ
+562 
-567 LYMSSLHSCPSEDC
+567 
-581 RYIFTKGSPHEV
+581 
-593 LDLCDREMVAGRVV
+593 
-607 VLRENRR
+607 
-614 QEIHIENDRMAGRGL
+614 
-629 RVLGFAFNR
+629 
-638 FGLNQEIDETAP
+638 
-650 MVRLGLAGMSDPVR
+650 MSDPVR
-664 KGVKELIDVFHR
+664 RGVKELIEVFHR

-713 ELTSLDPERLQALAK
+713 ELTSLDAERLQALAK

-763 DGPALKASNIGIA
+763 DGPALKAANIGIA

-819 HFFLS
+819 NFFLA

-924 SLAFQAL
+924 SLAFQTL
-931 VFGQLLHAFNCRSEH
+931 VFGQLLHAFSCRSEH

>member
-1 MQEAVAV
+1 M

-21 FKVDGLFGSENFK
+21 FKVEGLLGSDSFK
-34 HFLEQ
+34 RFLEQ
-39 RLRAEKDILSASAS
+39 RLSLEKDILSASAS
-53 ALTGTV
+53 PITGNILV
-59 LISYNSN
+59 SYNSN
-66 NNHHTIAFLLEDILI
+66 NNHHTIAFLLEDILVE
-81 DAQRGPADSDVDRS
+81 AQGSPSAGGPSEP
-95 HATRAASVPA
+95 AAPSSVPA

-111 LPVETLKRFL
+111 VPVETLKRFL
-121 TPYEGGKEQVKKP
+121 TPAEEGKEQVRKP
-134 WHTLQAETVTALMRT
+134 WHTLEAETVTAIMRA
-149 DPANGMSVVAASE
+149 DPTNGLSVATAGD

-177 RSGAEIFF
+177 RSSAEIFF

-199 AGISAVTGGIL
+199 AGISAVTGGLL

-246 TADVIRDGREIHMPV
+246 TADVIRDGREIHLPV
-261 EEVVVGDILVLKPG
+261 EEVVLGDMLVLKPG

-283 IIKADRLSIDES
+283 IIKAYRLSIDES

-318 ADRTNMVYMGTLVTG
+318 ADRANMVYMGTLVTG
-333 GQGLAAV
+333 GQGLAVV

-351 LQSMLSE
+351 LQALLSE
-358 TETPKTPI
+358 TETPRTPI

-401 LLKVAISLAA
+401 LLKIAISLAA

-417 LPAAATINFALG
+417 LPAAATVNFALG

-469 VTEIV
+469 VTEIA
-474 AGRGRHEVRNDCIAP
+474 AGRTRHAVRDDRIAP
-489 LPDGRDILAIGEIRH
+489 LPDGRDLLAIGEIRH
-504 LLIVCALCNEIKI
+504 LLTVCALCNEIKI

-593 LDLCDREMVAGRVV
+593 LDLCDREMVDGRVV
-607 VLRENRR
+607 VLTEDHR
-614 QEIHIENDRMAGRGL
+614 QEVHIENDRMAGRGL

-650 MVRLGLAGMSDPVR
+650 MVWLGLAGMSDPVR

-696 RELELG
+696 RELDLG

-763 DGPALKASNIGIA
+763 DGPALKAANIGIA

-794 GDNLEHLVQALRG
+794 GDDLERLTQALAG

-824 TNMTEILVMFTCMAL
+824 TNMTEIMVMFACMAL

-857 DIFPGLALSREE
+857 DIFPGLALSREAA
-869 PEPDIMGQPPRP
+869 EPDLMDQPPRP
-881 AGAPLFSGGDFR
+881 SGDPLFSGSDFR
-893 RMALES
+893 TMALES
-899 AIISSGALAAYG
+899 GIISTGALAAYG

-917 GQGPRAG
+917 SQGARAG
-924 SLAFQAL
+924 SLAFQTL
-931 VFGQLLHAFNCRSEH
+931 VFGQLLHAFSCRSEH
-946 HSIFEKTRPPTNPYL
+946 RSLFDRKRPPNNPYL
-961 NAAVGGSLALQ
+961 NLAVGGSLALQ
-972 VLTMFIPAL
+972 ALTLFIPGL
-981 RGFLGLTPPAVIDA
+981 RNFLGLTPPTLIDLG
-995 AVIGATALLP
+995 VIGASALLP

-1012 KLVQS
+1012 KLAQS
-1017 NPTQEVT
+1017 HLIEEEAM
-1024 T
+1024 